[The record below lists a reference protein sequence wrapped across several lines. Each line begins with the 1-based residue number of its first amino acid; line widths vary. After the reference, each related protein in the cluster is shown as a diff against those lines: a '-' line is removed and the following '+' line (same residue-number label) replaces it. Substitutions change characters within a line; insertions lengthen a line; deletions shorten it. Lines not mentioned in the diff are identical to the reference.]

1 MAEMLGLDKAA
12 AAQYLIKKLPLKK
25 LSAEAPFLCPAL
37 VDAAVN
43 YLHACGALSDGDSA
57 DGEFDEDEAVE
68 FMLDQLCERFD
79 PDDQKALQYA
89 ELLNNF
95 WPVFDDFLLISG
107 LLSL

>member
-1 MAEMLGLDKAA
+1 MAEMLGLDKQA

-25 LSAEAPFLCPAL
+25 LSSEAPFLCPAL

-68 FMLDQLCERFD
+68 FMLDQLCERFN
-79 PDDQKALQYA
+79 PDDQKALAYA

>member
-1 MAEMLGLDKAA
+1 MAEMLGLDKQA
-12 AAQYLIKKLPLKK
+12 AAQYLLKKLPLKK
-25 LSAEAPFLCPAL
+25 LASEAPFLCPAL

-43 YLHACGALSDGDSA
+43 YLHACGALSEGDSGE
-57 DGEFDEDEAVE
+57 GEFDEDEAVE

-89 ELLNNF
+89 ELLNSF